1 MQLKSLQIQG
11 FKSFPDKTELVFGR
25 GMTAVVGPNGSGK
38 SNISDAVRWVLGE
51 QSTRNLRGEKMEDVI
66 FLGTHNRKPTGFA
79 SVSLTIDNTDRQLA
93 VDADDVTIT
102 RKLYR
107 SGESEYRI
115 NKTAVRLKD
124 ITELLMDT
132 GLGRDGYSII
142 GQGRIEEIVSAK
154 SSQRREIFE
163 EAAGISKY
171 RYRKAE
177 AEKKL
182 DSAYENLLR
191 LKDIMGELES
201 RVEPLREQSEKAN
214 RFLTLSGE
222 KKTLEVSIWA
232 HTMEKSRV
240 LLEEHEKEYL
250 IAKNNCA
257 DIQAVLEE
265 YQHRIQ
271 QGFEQVQSCVLQIEQ
286 SQRMISQMK
295 SEQSSCDSQIAV
307 AQNDLSHNEKSIEE
321 THAEILSY
329 TENKDETKNRLKDNQ
344 KELDEKQLLLQ
355 KKMQEEEQAKQ
366 EIVSIDEEITSLNTE
381 LARLKG
387 QRTAYEQDI
396 TKQKLNRVSSS
407 ALIEETTRRKE
418 SLQGV
423 QSERDDSIT
432 ALQQELK
439 ECQELLSDI
448 KEREE
453 SLHNTIAGYKM
464 KLTRQQSAKQEIEE
478 NCRAFQDQIRE
489 IEHRSGILSDMEKSM
504 DGYYSSVKSV
514 LQLSHQGRLSGI
526 IGTVSQLLSVSADY
540 ALAIETVLG
549 NSLQNIV
556 TENEDA
562 AKNAINHLKYTKA
575 GRATFLPL
583 DVIKPQELNA
593 DGIEQMDGFVARAV
607 DLVGFDRRYQ
617 NIAQNLLGRIAV
629 ARDIDA
635 AVQIARR
642 YSYRFRVV
650 TLDGQLVNAGGS
662 MTGGSASKN
671 TGLLSR
677 KEEIHSLNNQAEKL
691 REKLAALEPKL
702 RQSQEALSQTQAQ
715 LTAAQAELTTCQQDH
730 ITYSAE
736 EKRLSLSVEEAIHNR
751 DEMQKE
757 YREVTQKLE
766 QLKNMSQSA
775 DSLIDQVSEEL
786 SALKEKLD
794 KTKESLDRLN
804 DAKQILHEQH
814 NALRFEIL
822 GLQKDVE
829 SLCSTKEQLE
839 GIVRQ
844 QDSHVQILVDKVNAL
859 QNNGRLLE
867 RKIEQLKQSKQELS
881 DSIEQENQKIEQ
893 AIEKRNTA
901 EQQLS
906 TLRNEEKE
914 HLAKRERAA
923 AQMSRCE
930 ERKILLQNEYDKII
944 AKLWDEYNM
953 TRSDALAQAV
963 EIEDET
969 TAQNRLT
976 ELKNK
981 IRALGSVN
989 VAAIEEYKEVSE
1001 RYEFLKKQCDDVEKS
1016 RTELM
1021 SLIRELT
1028 SQMKQL
1034 FAESFEKINQNFQK
1048 IFEELFLG
1056 GKASLTLTDPDNILE
1071 SGIDINVQPPGKIIK
1086 NLSSLSGGEKAFV
1099 AIAIYFAILKVR
1111 PSPFCMLDEIEA
1123 ALDEVNVSR
1132 YARYLKN
1139 LSDHTQFIAITH
1151 RRGTMEEADIMYG
1164 VTMQEKGVSKLLELD
1179 ISQVESRLG
1188 MKSS

>member
-1 MQLKSLQIQG
+1 
-11 FKSFPDKTELVFGR
+11 
-25 GMTAVVGPNGSGK
+25 
-38 SNISDAVRWVLGE
+38 
-51 QSTRNLRGEKMEDVI
+51 
-66 FLGTHNRKPTGFA
+66 
-79 SVSLTIDNTDRQLA
+79 
-93 VDADDVTIT
+93 
-102 RKLYR
+102 
-107 SGESEYRI
+107 
-115 NKTAVRLKD
+115 
-124 ITELLMDT
+124 
-132 GLGRDGYSII
+132 
-142 GQGRIEEIVSAK
+142 
-154 SSQRREIFE
+154 
-163 EAAGISKY
+163 
-171 RYRKAE
+171 
-177 AEKKL
+177 
-182 DSAYENLLR
+182 
-191 LKDIMGELES
+191 
-201 RVEPLREQSEKAN
+201 
-214 RFLTLSGE
+214 
-222 KKTLEVSIWA
+222 
-232 HTMEKSRV
+232 
-240 LLEEHEKEYL
+240 
-250 IAKNNCA
+250 
-257 DIQAVLEE
+257 
-265 YQHRIQ
+265 
-271 QGFEQVQSCVLQIEQ
+271 
-286 SQRMISQMK
+286 
-295 SEQSSCDSQIAV
+295 
-307 AQNDLSHNEKSIEE
+307 
-321 THAEILSY
+321 
-329 TENKDETKNRLKDNQ
+329 
-344 KELDEKQLLLQ
+344 
-355 KKMQEEEQAKQ
+355 
-366 EIVSIDEEITSLNTE
+366 
-381 LARLKG
+381 
-387 QRTAYEQDI
+387 
-396 TKQKLNRVSSS
+396 
-407 ALIEETTRRKE
+407 
-418 SLQGV
+418 
-423 QSERDDSIT
+423 
-432 ALQQELK
+432 
-439 ECQELLSDI
+439 
-448 KEREE
+448 
-453 SLHNTIAGYKM
+453 
-464 KLTRQQSAKQEIEE
+464 
-478 NCRAFQDQIRE
+478 
-489 IEHRSGILSDMEKSM
+489 
-504 DGYYSSVKSV
+504 
-514 LQLSHQGRLSGI
+514 
-526 IGTVSQLLSVSADY
+526 
-540 ALAIETVLG
+540 
-549 NSLQNIV
+549 
-556 TENEDA
+556 
-562 AKNAINHLKYTKA
+562 
-575 GRATFLPL
+575 
-583 DVIKPQELNA
+583 
-593 DGIEQMDGFVARAV
+593 
-607 DLVGFDRRYQ
+607 
-617 NIAQNLLGRIAV
+617 
-629 ARDIDA
+629 
-635 AVQIARR
+635 
-642 YSYRFRVV
+642 
-650 TLDGQLVNAGGS
+650 
-662 MTGGSASKN
+662 
-671 TGLLSR
+671 
-677 KEEIHSLNNQAEKL
+677 
-691 REKLAALEPKL
+691 
-702 RQSQEALSQTQAQ
+702 
-715 LTAAQAELTTCQQDH
+715 
-730 ITYSAE
+730 
-736 EKRLSLSVEEAIHNR
+736 
-751 DEMQKE
+751 MQKE

-844 QDSHVQILVDKVNAL
+844 QDSHVQVLVDKVNAL

-914 HLAKRERAA
+914 HIAKRERAA

>member
-1 MQLKSLQIQG
+1 
-11 FKSFPDKTELVFGR
+11 
-25 GMTAVVGPNGSGK
+25 
-38 SNISDAVRWVLGE
+38 
-51 QSTRNLRGEKMEDVI
+51 
-66 FLGTHNRKPTGFA
+66 
-79 SVSLTIDNTDRQLA
+79 
-93 VDADDVTIT
+93 
-102 RKLYR
+102 
-107 SGESEYRI
+107 
-115 NKTAVRLKD
+115 
-124 ITELLMDT
+124 
-132 GLGRDGYSII
+132 
-142 GQGRIEEIVSAK
+142 
-154 SSQRREIFE
+154 
-163 EAAGISKY
+163 
-171 RYRKAE
+171 
-177 AEKKL
+177 
-182 DSAYENLLR
+182 
-191 LKDIMGELES
+191 
-201 RVEPLREQSEKAN
+201 
-214 RFLTLSGE
+214 
-222 KKTLEVSIWA
+222 
-232 HTMEKSRV
+232 MEKSRA

-914 HLAKRERAA
+914 HIAKRERAA

>member
-1 MQLKSLQIQG
+1 M
-11 FKSFPDKTELVFGR
+11 
-25 GMTAVVGPNGSGK
+25 
-38 SNISDAVRWVLGE
+38 
-51 QSTRNLRGEKMEDVI
+51 
-66 FLGTHNRKPTGFA
+66 
-79 SVSLTIDNTDRQLA
+79 
-93 VDADDVTIT
+93 
-102 RKLYR
+102 
-107 SGESEYRI
+107 
-115 NKTAVRLKD
+115 
-124 ITELLMDT
+124 
-132 GLGRDGYSII
+132 
-142 GQGRIEEIVSAK
+142 
-154 SSQRREIFE
+154 
-163 EAAGISKY
+163 
-171 RYRKAE
+171 
-177 AEKKL
+177 
-182 DSAYENLLR
+182 
-191 LKDIMGELES
+191 
-201 RVEPLREQSEKAN
+201 EPLREQSEKAN

-232 HTMEKSRV
+232 HTMEKSRA

-464 KLTRQQSAKQEIEE
+464 KFTRQQSAKQEIEE

-736 EKRLSLSVEEAIHNR
+736 EKRLSLSVEEAIPQNR

-914 HLAKRERAA
+914 HIAKRERAA

>member
-154 SSQRREIFE
+154 SNQRREIFE

-232 HTMEKSRV
+232 HTMEKSR
-240 LLEEHEKEYL
+240 EHEKEYL

-448 KEREE
+448 KDREE

-562 AKNAINHLKYTKA
+562 AKNAINHLKYTMA

-662 MTGGSASKN
+662 MTGGSASQN

-844 QDSHVQILVDKVNAL
+844 QDSHVQVLVDKVNAL

-881 DSIEQENQKIEQ
+881 DSIEQENQKIQQ

-914 HLAKRERAA
+914 HIAKRERAA